1 MPVFSPDG
9 RLLAASG
16 RDRAGLWE
24 VSNSSALPALLPQ
37 KVSALAFSPNGQTLA
52 CGTSVGVVLWE
63 VAAGQERCRIEAA
76 TGWSR
81 AICFSPDGRLLAR
94 ADDNAVGLL
103 DIARGRLVRW
113 FRGHDSEVTGLVF
126 TADSRALVSS
136 SSDSTL
142 LVWDAGTG
150 DNRAGARPDEFDA
163 ATAAAA
169 WQDLA
174 NLDAKAAFRATWML
188 AEAPSQSLP
197 LLKQRLRPAPPVDAK
212 RIERLLAALD
222 SDHFSERERTVREL
236 QQEGEV
242 AEPAVRRF
250 LAGVSSLELRRRVE
264 RVLASLRGPVTD
276 PDRLRHLRALEVL
289 ETIGNRQA
297 RQVLESIAGGTPD
310 ARLTQEAKASLER
323 LARRPTRHPER
334 HMSPRGETLSS
345 GRDGGWDCRGA

>member
-1 MPVFSPDG
+1 LPVFSPNG

-24 VSNSSALPALLPQ
+24 VTTGSALPALLPQ
-37 KVSALAFSPNGQTLA
+37 NVSALAFSPNGQTLA
-52 CGTSVGVVLWE
+52 CGTSAAGVVLWE

-76 TGWSR
+76 TGWTR

-94 ADDNAVGLL
+94 ANDNAVGLF
-103 DIARGRLVRW
+103 DIASGRLVRW

-126 TADSRALVSS
+126 TADSRTLVSS

-142 LVWDAGTG
+142 LLWDAETG
-150 DNRAGARPDEFDA
+150 VNRAGARPDEFDA
-163 ATAAAA
+163 ATVAAA

-174 NLDAKAAFRATWML
+174 NLDAKAAFRAIGLL
-188 AEAPSQSLP
+188 AEARSQSLP
-197 LLKQRLRPAPPVDAK
+197 LLRQRLRPAPSVDAK
-212 RIERLLAALD
+212 RIEHLLAALD
-222 SDHFSERERTVREL
+222 SDRFSERERAVREL
-236 QQEGEV
+236 QQEGDV

-264 RVLASLRGPVTD
+264 RVLASLHGPVTD

-289 ETIGNRQA
+289 EAIGNRKA

-323 LARRPTRHPER
+323 LAKRPDARP
-334 HMSPRGETLSS
+334 
-345 GRDGGWDCRGA
+345 